1 MPPSL
6 GGIRL
11 PNRVDI
17 HGRRDGKDEI
27 RAERVSRPEQISN
40 IHRFGDALHPDPIKS
55 AHGAQPCIADTAKA
69 SLRPAFVPGVET
81 AVCDDIKSD
90 HSTSSPAPANPVLVE
105 ATRGRIA
112 ESVHRGRAAV
122 VDVSGRVAAAW
133 GDIEAPVYP
142 RSAVKPL
149 QALALVESGA
159 ADAFGLDDTELALA
173 CASHSA
179 EPRHLD
185 GITAWLERMGLTP
198 GDLECGAQWPL
209 RHEPTMEAL
218 IRAGERSTAL
228 HNNCSGKHTGMLA
241 TALHLGAPC
250 TGYVN
255 LEHPVQQRIMGILEQ
270 MCGYDLSGAP
280 VARDGCSV
288 PSFAIPLG
296 NLARGMACFASPDSL
311 PDHRTAAVRRV
322 GGHTRPGHCQGRGR
336 GRCLRRAARPGP
348 RHRHQMRRRQ
358 RARRAHDHDR
368 RAAGAW
374 RIARLTAG
382 NAGRL
387 HRSAHY
393 DMEWRGG
400 RCDPRNSRIHKT
412 GR

>member
-1 MPPSL
+1 
-6 GGIRL
+6 
-11 PNRVDI
+11 
-17 HGRRDGKDEI
+17 
-27 RAERVSRPEQISN
+27 
-40 IHRFGDALHPDPIKS
+40 
-55 AHGAQPCIADTAKA
+55 
-69 SLRPAFVPGVET
+69 LRPAFVPGVET

-159 ADAFGLDDTELALA
+159 ADAFGLDDTELALT

-218 IRAGERSTAL
+218 IRAGERSTGL

-296 NLARGMACFASPDSL
+296 NLARGMACFAAPDSL
-311 PDHRTAAVRRV
+311 PDHRIAAVRRISAAMIAHPGLVEGEGRYASRLMAATRGQVIAKGGAEGVVCAALPDRGLGIAIKCDDGSARGAHMIMTGVLRALGALQGLPPETLAGFTEVPITTWNGAAV
-322 GGHTRPGHCQGRGR
+322 GVIH
-336 GRCLRRAARPGP
+336 A
-348 RHRHQMRRRQ
+348 
-358 RARRAHDHDR
+358 
-368 RAAGAW
+368 
-374 RIARLTAG
+374 TAESTK
-382 NAGRL
+382 L
-387 HRSAHY
+387 VDKS
-393 DMEWRGG
+393 D
-400 RCDPRNSRIHKT
+400 
-412 GR
+412 